1 MCSIKLHE
9 FGEQVFSCDPANV
22 LYLNG
27 RSRITQLN
35 LVPAELTRWQNKN
48 TSVKMILKQHYN

>member
-27 RSRITQLN
+27 R
-35 LVPAELTRWQNKN
+35 ELRN
-48 TSVKMILKQHYN
+48 